1 MPSRNGP
8 KPIQSPV
15 YDLYKNNPQIGGE
28 LASGI
33 SQVFNPNSDDA
44 YSKIA
49 TDRLIQSTR
58 GGYAARGLAGSGIAQ
73 KGEQDAV
80 AGLQATLQQQK
91 LGVIPQVIG
100 AFAGQPAQQQQATP
114 RGLFGLK

>member
-1 MPSRNGP
+1 MSRKGP
-8 KPIQSPV
+8 APIQSPV
-15 YDLYKNNPQIGGE
+15 YDLYKNDPSIAQNIS
-28 LASGI
+28 SGI
-33 SQVFNPNSDDA
+33 SQVFSPNADDA

-49 TDRLIQSTR
+49 TERLISSTR
-58 GGYAARGLAGSGIAQ
+58 GGYGARGLAGSGIAQ